1 MQKVWVCS
9 IVGDDKLEGSVLVGE
24 DGDVDDVRLAVK
36 AHMSN
41 TFRHYDA
48 AHLEVF
54 QKRDGTLEPVDI
66 GERIPSNCRLN
77 PLIIKVKKGAH
88 KSQLGLRNVSLPC
101 LFVK

>member
-36 AHMSN
+36 AQMELP
-41 TFRHYDA
+41 YIA

-66 GERIPSNCRLN
+66 GERIPSNSRLN